1 MSLGDIQAFHDRSRR
16 LDGWERRILAGAFE
30 RRINATGNSVRKK
43 YKSLVNPSNNSQLV
57 LVENVDAQTFH
68 DIFEIVQKYLPNGD
82 AVDVRPVADYQ
93 NTKNYLTSDGMAGFA
108 MTEEGD
114 LISVFN
120 LGSPGFLKTIKPI
133 LDQYGVKTLDCF
145 QSSRQPLASIY
156 QKVLGFKTASIL
168 DFNYDML
175 ASERGKDYADWFVK
189 TYGEAPVHFMVKNEE
204 DVEIQ
209 HFDKSQYDEAKAYQM
224 SFNNLSSFL

>member
-1 MSLGDIQAFHDRSRR
+1 M
-16 LDGWERRILAGAFE
+16 
-30 RRINATGNSVRKK
+30 
-43 YKSLVNPSNNSQLV
+43 
-57 LVENVDAQTFH
+57 VENVDAQTFH